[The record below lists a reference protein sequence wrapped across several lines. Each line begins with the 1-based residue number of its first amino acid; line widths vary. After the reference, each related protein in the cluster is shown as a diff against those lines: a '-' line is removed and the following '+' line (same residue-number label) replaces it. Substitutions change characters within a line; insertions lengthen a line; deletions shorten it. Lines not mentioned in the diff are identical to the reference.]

1 MNKKKYLL
9 KIDKEHCK
17 GCELCVVYCPQK
29 ILELSSMVNKLGYRY
44 VEVKDMTKCSGCGSC
59 YLMCPDYL
67 IEIYLEE

>member
-1 MNKKKYLL
+1 MNKKKYFL

-17 GCELCVVYCPQK
+17 GCELCIAYCPQE
-29 ILELSSMVNKLGYRY
+29 ILKLSNKLNKLGYRY
-44 VEVKDMTKCSGCGSC
+44 VEITDITQCSGCGSC